1 MLFLYVEKELVACP
15 WNATGAPP
23 PSLILLAD
31 PYKNLTTVFPEFYC
45 TILSRIGTVGM
56 ETSVSNMIITTKV

>member
-1 MLFLYVEKELVACP
+1 MSSVEV
-15 WNATGAPP
+15 
-23 PSLILLAD
+23 LLCVQYNSPGEVQAD

-45 TILSRIGTVGM
+45 TILSRIGTVDM